1 MIHLTT
7 YHHLTKLHDLIRRGR
22 QGNAAQL
29 ARLTHQ
35 SVRST
40 YRCLA
45 LLRELGAPLRF
56 CFVDNRYYYTEPWE
70 LPWIAPPPARDL
82 TIC

>member
-7 YHHLTKLHDLIRRGR
+7 YHRLARLHDLIRRGR

-29 ARLTHQ
+29 AHLTHQ
-35 SVRST
+35 SERSV

-45 LLRELGAPLRF
+45 LLRELGAPLQF
-56 CFVDNRYYYTEPWE
+56 CFVDNDIIILNNGNCRGH
-70 LPWIAPPPARDL
+70 LPPPQG
-82 TIC
+82 I

>member
-7 YHHLTKLHDLIRRGR
+7 YHRLAGLHSLIRRGR
-22 QGNAAQL
+22 QGNATQL
-29 ARLTHQ
+29 AKLLNQ
-35 SVRST
+35 SERSV

-56 CFVDNRYYYTEPWE
+56 CFVDNRYYYTELWD
-70 LPWIAPPPARDL
+70 LPWLPPPARDL